1 MGRHKQVNCR
11 ICLKTMRSDN
21 LKKHMKQHEKKPP
34 QKEVTPPQKEVTEK
48 IEYQSTLDRVA
59 LKNVIVGDINEYKR
73 KLELGREVKLIV
85 QKLNE
90 PTVGLRK
97 EHAEA
102 LELFEKHGQ
111 VKDVKPVEWRPWQ
124 YELKEYV
131 NNPTDRRVIW
141 VVGEGGDEGKNFFQN
156 RIEEQ
161 YGKHRVCAMTLAAR
175 SKDILHCMREVVDI
189 TTDIFLFNIE
199 RGVYME
205 NIDYTLLEEIKDGEA
220 LAEKYETTILEISR
234 PNVIIVFANGY
245 PDTGKLSPDRWMIFK
260 INARMELEH
269 VTEAQL
275 NKKRRGGDANKNGN
289 NTYNL

>member
-1 MGRHKQVNCR
+1 MDRHKKVNCR

-59 LKNVIVGDINEYKR
+59 LENVIVGDINEYKR

-85 QKLNE
+85 QELNE

-124 YELKEYV
+124 KGVLEYI
-131 NNPTDRRVIW
+131 NNPTQRRIIW
-141 VVGEGGDEGKNFFQN
+141 VVGGRGDEGKSFFQD

-161 YGKHRVCAMTLAAR
+161 YGMHRVCAMDFTESSRNLL
-175 SKDILHCMREVVDI
+175 DCMRKEVDII

-199 RGVYME
+199 RGVHMGYIE
-205 NIDYTLLEEIKDGEA
+205 YPLLEKIKDGRA
-220 LAEKYETTILEISR
+220 VAGKFKTKKMRFKT
-234 PNVIIVFANGY
+234 PNVIIVFANKY
-245 PDTGKLSPDRWMIFK
+245 PENSELSPDRWLIFK
-260 INARMELEH
+260 INSKMQLED
-269 VTEAQL
+269 VTEAKL
-275 NKKRRGGDANKNGN
+275 NGK
-289 NTYNL
+289 